1 MKNSVSLLDIY
12 NVLQTHHH
20 HQSQIYADICRY
32 LAEILNLKTVVVNN
46 VNLDTK
52 EIKLFVERYEVT
64 GNRYVWE
71 ELIIIKIGK
80 NYNYH
85 FKPSYLLTDKT
96 FKNPL
101 PFSLFFKAL
110 SALGEYTNLNN
121 YLLFDINNSYYISI
135 SADKLKVQ
143 DQTKRVTNIF
153 IDSPEDLEMYHDY
166 LSNIYVDT
174 TNLPLWLQNEC
185 ELIKK
190 PKPVQMLKRMLKSFN
205 N

>member
-12 NVLQTHHH
+12 KVLQTHHH
-20 HQSQIYADICRY
+20 HKSQIYVDICRY
-32 LAEILNLKTVVVNN
+32 LAKILNLKTVIVNT

-52 EIKLFVERYEVT
+52 EINLFVERYETT

-80 NYNYH
+80 DYNYH
-85 FKPSYLLTDKT
+85 FKPNYLLTDKT

-101 PFSLFFKAL
+101 PFSLFFRAF
-110 SALGEYTNLNN
+110 SALEEYTDLNN
-121 YLLFDINNSYYISI
+121 YLLFDINNNYYISI

-143 DQTKRVTNIF
+143 DQTKRVANIS
-153 IDSPEDLEMYHDY
+153 IDSPEDLEKYHDY

-190 PKPVQMLKRMLKSFN
+190 SKPVQMLKRMLKNFN